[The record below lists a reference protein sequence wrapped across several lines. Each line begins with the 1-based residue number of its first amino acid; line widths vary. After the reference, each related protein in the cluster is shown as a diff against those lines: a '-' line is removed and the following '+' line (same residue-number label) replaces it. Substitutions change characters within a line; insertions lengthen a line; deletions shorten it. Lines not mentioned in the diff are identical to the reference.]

1 MPFKFS
7 RCLCLQHP
15 QRDKVVEFYRQ
26 VLGLELAKQEFN
38 NIELKADPF
47 RLFFDQGPIMGP
59 IMEFYVP
66 DLEQAKQELV
76 KSCCQVLRWEGKGG
90 CCYVKDPFG
99 FVFNLWED
107 PESFKK

>member
-15 QRDKVVEFYRQ
+15 QRDKVVESYRQ
-26 VLGLELAKQEFN
+26 VMGLELAKQEYN
-38 NIELKADPF
+38 NVELKADPF
-47 RLFFDQGPIMGP
+47 RLFFDQGSLMGP

-66 DLEQAKQELV
+66 DMEKAKAELFL
-76 KSCCQVLRWEGKGG
+76 SGCQVLRWEGKGG

-99 FVFNLWED
+99 FVFNLWEE
-107 PESFKK
+107 PEAFKK